1 LDDDALT
8 RLLNKLLASEDP
20 EELRSLRLQ
29 LNSAIRQRLERLS
42 RQARDLGPDASPEE
56 SKERRKSDRKKRS
69 NGDREKP

>member
-1 LDDDALT
+1 MDDDALT